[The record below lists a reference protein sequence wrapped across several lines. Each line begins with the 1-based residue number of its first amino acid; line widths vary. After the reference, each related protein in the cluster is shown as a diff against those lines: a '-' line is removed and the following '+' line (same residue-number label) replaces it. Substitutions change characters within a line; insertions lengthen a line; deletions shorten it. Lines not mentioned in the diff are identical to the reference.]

1 MSKEGYMEAW
11 TNISPSFFFDCKEA
25 ESYKADTTTDRRFQ
39 VQAAD
44 EFLQLV
50 VYLLTGMWSG
60 HVSFQSKL
68 QWSQLLNAFC
78 IFFFFS
84 CFLLITQNKKQLFLV
99 KHNTFL

>member
-78 IFFFFS
+78 IFFFFLS
-84 CFLLITQNKKQLFLV
+84 PVHHAEQKAAIFG
-99 KHNTFL
+99 